1 MSLRTGLWPTSKR
14 EDTIVNSLPG
24 PVRHLLV
31 IAAAAVLLPVG
42 VVMLVLP
49 GPGLLVIG
57 ASVALLA
64 GEFPAVRRLLQRAA
78 TIAAAARARLPDR
91 PKGSEMLGN
100 RHI

>member
-1 MSLRTGLWPTSKR
+1 M
-14 EDTIVNSLPG
+14 VNSLPG

-78 TIAAAARARLPDR
+78 TIAAAARARLKDR